1 MASHHHHQFIAMS
14 LLSTLSS
21 LEDSFLQ
28 IDKLRKKCRDIENEK
43 RELHTLYDD
52 LSQKYNS
59 LLEENEKLIKF
70 NIQLIEN
77 EKIRV
82 SSLLAQSD
90 DSKRQTEPNELGN
103 RIN

>member
-1 MASHHHHQFIAMS
+1 MS